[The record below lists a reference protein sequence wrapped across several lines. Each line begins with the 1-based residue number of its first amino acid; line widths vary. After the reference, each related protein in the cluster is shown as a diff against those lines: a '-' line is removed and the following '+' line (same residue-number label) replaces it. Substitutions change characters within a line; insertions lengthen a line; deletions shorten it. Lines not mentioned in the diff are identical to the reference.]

1 MENFK
6 ELKKQ
11 DVKEEEKE
19 ILEYWKKINILDEC
33 MEERKNNK
41 NFLNCCQ
48 YIFKDLLC

>member
-1 MENFK
+1 MANFK

-11 DVKEEEKE
+11 EVKEEEKE

-41 NFLNCCQ
+41 NGAAAKGEPLPV
-48 YIFKDLLC
+48 K